1 MKWSDLE
8 AWPLPALPE
17 GLAPLG
23 DAFLRASARRE
34 GEKEI
39 PQACRVFMRGLMN
52 ALTEADRSGSVCV
65 SFGRI
70 AAALEALRPEGLE
83 ASVAPRLVL
92 EGLQAL
98 AERGLAE
105 FYSPDGALDCPF
117 VVDLDA
123 AGAHCGR
130 VYLARTAVEERRLA
144 RSLARRALEAPC
156 PITEAQHAAIDAMT
170 SAGNADPEQRRAIEL
185 AVAHPFA
192 VIAGGPGTGKTSI
205 VVQILECL
213 LVENSDMVV
222 ALAAPTGKA
231 ASRMRQSIENA
242 LFPRAGDRHGEKLA
256 AELPRMR
263 ALFEA
268 ERAGDASGRIRE
280 RTIHKW
286 LLMPHASG
294 ERPSAESPLAVDVVV
309 IDEASMMDS
318 RLAARFFSVIAPA
331 TRVIVL
337 GDKHQL
343 AAVGP
348 GAVFGEIS
356 DAAGPLR
363 GSVAT
368 LLTSH
373 RFKAG
378 GLVDRLARAVNH
390 EGRWAEAEERDV
402 FEEVRGVLKSE
413 MPDAD
418 GYRVGWHDDPA
429 ERPHGLSA
437 SALRWLDER
446 LECYVGRLLAYL
458 DAQNEGGDAEAAA
471 WTELRNTFAGF
482 RALAAQ
488 RSGRMSVD
496 AVNRYAEAKV
506 AERLLEAGRWH
517 SRRGVVDFP
526 GRAVI
531 VRRNDD
537 ALGVF
542 NGDVGIV
549 LPKRLADGT
558 EGLVVRFENAG
569 VEELSLTLM
578 PEHDCAF
585 AMTIHQ
591 SQGSE
596 FREVAVF
603 LPSSADSE
611 LATRELLY
619 TGITRTK
626 GTVDIFGT
634 ADALA
639 ASVRTPTSRESGLSA
654 RLSESMGASED

>member
-1 MKWSDLE
+1 MKWGDLE
-8 AWPLPALPE
+8 AWSLSTSPE

-23 DAFLRASARRE
+23 EALLRASARFE
-34 GEKEI
+34 GEEEI

-65 SFGRI
+65 SFERI
-70 AAALEALRPEGLE
+70 VAALEALRPDGADEPVTPRLVHEGLE
-83 ASVAPRLVL
+83 VL
-92 EGLQAL
+92 A
-98 AERGLAE
+98 ARGLVE
-105 FYSPDGALDCPF
+105 FYSPEGALERAF
-117 VVDLDA
+117 VVDFDA
-123 AGAHCGR
+123 SSLHSGR
-130 VYLARTAVEERRLA
+130 VYLARTALEERRLA
-144 RSLARRALEAPC
+144 RTLARRSLAAPC
-156 PITEAQHAAIDAMT
+156 PITEAQRAAIDAMT
-170 SAGNADPEQRRAIEL
+170 TAGSADPEQRRAIEL

-213 LVENSDMVV
+213 LVEHSDMVV

-242 LFPRAGDRHGEKLA
+242 LFPRAGDRHGEQLA

-263 ALFEA
+263 ALLEA
-268 ERAGDASGRIRE
+268 ERKGEASGRIRE

-286 LLMPHASG
+286 LLTPLASG

-309 IDEASMMDS
+309 IDEASMMES
-318 RLAARFFSVIAPA
+318 RLAARFFSVIAPE
-331 TRVIVL
+331 TRVIIL

-373 RFKAG
+373 RFKSG

-390 EGRWAEAEERDV
+390 EGRWAKAEEREV
-402 FEEVRGVLKSE
+402 FEEVKSVLASE
-413 MPDAD
+413 QPDAD

-429 ERPHGLSA
+429 ERPHGLSP

-446 LECYVGRLLAYL
+446 LERYIERLLAYF
-458 DAQNEGGDAEAAA
+458 DAQEAGEEAERAA
-471 WTELRNTFAGF
+471 WIELRSAFAGF

-488 RSGRMSVD
+488 RAGKMSVE

-506 AERLLEAGRWH
+506 AESLMEAGRWR
-517 SRRGVVDFP
+517 SRRGMVDFP

-542 NGDVGIV
+542 NGDIGIV

-603 LPSSADSE
+603 LPSSAESE

-634 ADALA
+634 AEALA
-639 ASVRTPTSRESGLSA
+639 ASVRTPTSRESGLSD
-654 RLSESMGASED
+654 RLSESMGASKD